1 MQVEVQYH
9 QMNSL
14 DFWKLQDK
22 FALRVSG
29 LDLEAA
35 GFYFGEQVGV
45 KQEANNAGPLQW
57 YKSITSIHL
66 HVLSSVNK
74 QAGHWQ

>member
-9 QMNSL
+9 QMDSI
-14 DFWKLQDK
+14 DFWKLQEK

-29 LDLEAA
+29 PDLEAA

-45 KQEANNAGPLQW
+45 KQEANNAGPLPW
-57 YKSITSIHL
+57 DKSITSIHL
-66 HVLSSVNK
+66 QVLSSVNK